1 MSDGYCGACKKY
13 SYVERYGREGWQ
25 FGYCQTTTCIRTWE
39 RKKRRHAGKHRK
51 NEEDCASRNM
61 SRDQIGIGSS
71 DWQEQQ
77 QWAAAGF
84 GDNDINAVHHWKKN
98 SWTPC
103 TWHGWVDSMESRASM
118 EWPQWNQGHQWS
130 EANGDCSRGS
140 QPCSRTS
147 WKTVIDATRTPA
159 TGACSSSEPRGQSPE
174 QRRERDF
181 NARTYPAEWLHD
193 ERVIRAQRDLYD
205 AVMKMM
211 VAEDRNQAVTT
222 QWKQTGQAARAAVEA
237 KELMGKRNTN
247 QWNQAADDGDAVP
260 SKVRATY
267 DAVDYCISKLER
279 TAHRVLDERGYHA
292 QGHQCSEANGD
303 CSRGSQ
309 PWSRTSWKPAIDATN
324 TKKRWGAWAAGVV
337 AISMRSREHCVCLV
351 EKYDGQLGF
360 PKGGAEEAEEF
371 MPDGGHMATAMR
383 EWQEET
389 NLQTE
394 GLTLM
399 DARAGLHVD
408 KFNCHYFMAKWDPT
422 WLPALPAAFIQPFFH
437 PEMGVGTSWE
447 ITDDPEIV
455 RAHWM
460 DCSTALARLSRTRG
474 QILCETVQY
483 LIKKQADKES
493 PVQTCP

>member
-1 MSDGYCGACKKY
+1 MSDGYCGACENY
-13 SYVERYGREGWQ
+13 SYVKRYGRAGWQ
-25 FGYCQTTTCIRTWE
+25 FGYCQNTTCIRTWE

-51 NEEDCASRNM
+51 YEEECASRNM
-61 SRDQIGIGSS
+61 SPDQIGIGSS

-84 GDNDINAVHHWKKN
+84 GDIDINAVHHWKKN
-98 SWTPC
+98 SWTPW
-103 TWHGWVDSMESRASM
+103 TWHGWVDYQSD
-118 EWPQWNQGHQWS
+118 WPQWNQGHQWS

-140 QPCSRTS
+140 QPWSRTS
-147 WKTVIDATRTPA
+147 WKT
-159 TGACSSSEPRGQSPE
+159 
-174 QRRERDF
+174 
-181 NARTYPAEWLHD
+181 
-193 ERVIRAQRDLYD
+193 
-205 AVMKMM
+205 
-211 VAEDRNQAVTT
+211 
-222 QWKQTGQAARAAVEA
+222 
-237 KELMGKRNTN
+237 
-247 QWNQAADDGDAVP
+247 
-260 SKVRATY
+260 
-267 DAVDYCISKLER
+267 
-279 TAHRVLDERGYHA
+279 
-292 QGHQCSEANGD
+292 
-303 CSRGSQ
+303 
-309 PWSRTSWKPAIDATN
+309 AIDATN

-422 WLPALPAAFIQPFFH
+422 WLPALPAGFIQPFFH

>member
-1 MSDGYCGACKKY
+1 MSDGYCGACENY
-13 SYVERYGREGWQ
+13 SYVKRYGRGGWQ
-25 FGYCQTTTCIRTWE
+25 FGYCQNTTCIRTWE

-51 NEEDCASRNM
+51 DEEEGASRNM
-61 SRDQIGIGSS
+61 SPDQIGIGSS

-84 GDNDINAVHHWKKN
+84 GDIDINAVHHWKKN
-98 SWTPC
+98 SWTPW
-103 TWHGWVDSMESRASM
+103 TWHGWVDYQSD
-118 EWPQWNQGHQWS
+118 WPQWNQ
-130 EANGDCSRGS
+130 GS

-147 WKTVIDATRTPA
+147 WKTAWR
-159 TGACSSSEPRGQSPE
+159 
-174 QRRERDF
+174 
-181 NARTYPAEWLHD
+181 
-193 ERVIRAQRDLYD
+193 
-205 AVMKMM
+205 
-211 VAEDRNQAVTT
+211 
-222 QWKQTGQAARAAVEA
+222 
-237 KELMGKRNTN
+237 KR
-247 QWNQAADDGDAVP
+247 
-260 SKVRATY
+260 
-267 DAVDYCISKLER
+267 
-279 TAHRVLDERGYHA
+279 
-292 QGHQCSEANGD
+292 
-303 CSRGSQ
+303 
-309 PWSRTSWKPAIDATN
+309 
-324 TKKRWGAWAAGVV
+324 KKRRGAWAAGVV

>member
-51 NEEDCASRNM
+51 DEEECASRNM
-61 SRDQIGIGSS
+61 SPDQIGIGSS

-84 GDNDINAVHHWKKN
+84 GDIDINAVHHWKKN
-98 SWTPC
+98 SWTPW
-103 TWHGWVDSMESRASM
+103 TWHGWVDYQSD
-118 EWPQWNQGHQWS
+118 WPQWNQGHQWS

-147 WKTVIDATRTPA
+147 WKT
-159 TGACSSSEPRGQSPE
+159 
-174 QRRERDF
+174 
-181 NARTYPAEWLHD
+181 
-193 ERVIRAQRDLYD
+193 
-205 AVMKMM
+205 
-211 VAEDRNQAVTT
+211 
-222 QWKQTGQAARAAVEA
+222 
-237 KELMGKRNTN
+237 
-247 QWNQAADDGDAVP
+247 
-260 SKVRATY
+260 
-267 DAVDYCISKLER
+267 
-279 TAHRVLDERGYHA
+279 
-292 QGHQCSEANGD
+292 
-303 CSRGSQ
+303 
-309 PWSRTSWKPAIDATN
+309 AIDATK
-324 TKKRWGAWAAGVV
+324 TKKRRGAWAAGVV

-389 NLQTE
+389 NLPTE

-422 WLPALPAAFIQPFFH
+422 KLPALPAGFIQPFCH
-437 PEMGVGTSWE
+437 PEAGVRTSWG
-447 ITDDPEIV
+447 ITDDPHDRDPIV

-460 DCSTALARLSRTRG
+460 ECSAALARLSRTRR

-483 LIKKQADKES
+483 LITKGL
-493 PVQTCP
+493 P